1 MSFPA
6 NPIDGQQLNVNNINY
21 VYSAGNN
28 AWTRAPLDT
37 IVGSSF
43 TYSNGE
49 SPGYTYL
56 LDDIGVLF
64 DGVTTRF
71 PISYDNGIPYSP
83 NNPSQL
89 TIVIGNNNVWPNRYA
104 TVDYQNLPEI
114 PLFTQGF
121 AVSGS
126 NITFATAPLKGM
138 PFYGTVRTNRDLMPT
153 WKYKNTPI
161 PALNIMLGA

>member
-6 NPIDGQQLNVNNINY
+6 YPVDGQQINVNNINY

-28 AWTRAPLDT
+28 AWTRAALDT
-37 IVGSSF
+37 IRAQSF
-43 TYSNGE
+43 TYYTGE
-49 SPGYTYL
+49 NPGYTYL
-56 LDDIGVLF
+56 LDDISLLF
-64 DGVTTRF
+64 DGVTTSF
-71 PISYDNGIPYSP
+71 TLSYDNGTPFSP

-126 NITFATAPLKGM
+126 TIRFATAPLKGM
-138 PFYGTVRTNRDLMPT
+138 GFFGTARTNSDGMPT
-153 WKYKNTPI
+153 WKYKSTPI

>member
-1 MSFPA
+1 
-6 NPIDGQQLNVNNINY
+6 
-21 VYSAGNN
+21 
-28 AWTRAPLDT
+28 
-37 IVGSSF
+37 
-43 TYSNGE
+43 
-49 SPGYTYL
+49 L